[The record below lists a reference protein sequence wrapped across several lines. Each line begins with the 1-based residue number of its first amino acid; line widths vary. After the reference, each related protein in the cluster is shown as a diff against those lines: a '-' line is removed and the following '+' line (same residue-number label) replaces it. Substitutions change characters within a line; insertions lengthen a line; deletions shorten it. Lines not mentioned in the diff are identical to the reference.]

1 MNFEKIALGL
11 PHILLPREGLD
22 LKKWAV
28 VACDQYTSQPQVWEK
43 IKDLVGDDPSTLHMI
58 FPEVYL
64 EDSDKD
70 ARIVSINRTMA
81 RYLQDGI
88 LTEQRPGFVLLE
100 RRTAHAPSRKGL
112 VVALDLEHY
121 DFSATAK
128 TLIRATEGTVID
140 RLPPRIKIREQ
151 AALESPHIMVLIDDP
166 ERTVIEPLFQK
177 ALPKLYDFDLMMD
190 SGHLTGYLV
199 DDEKQLNAVAASLE
213 RLADPAYFQQR
224 YGVQD
229 TRVLLYAMG
238 DGNHSLATAKV
249 IWERLKEQTEDK
261 AALMQHP
268 ARYALVELVN
278 IHDPGLEFEPIH
290 RVLFNC
296 AFGELFEAL
305 QAFCK
310 AQGAQCSASTLES
323 LAALKAYPL
332 TQTGA
337 HIFPFVNE
345 GRFGVLT
352 VEHPKQ
358 YLEYATIQTFLD
370 DYLSSHGQTRIDYVH
385 GEDIVTELGSQSG
398 NIGFYMPTI
407 SKSTFFKTIV
417 LDGALPRKTF
427 SMGHADE
434 KRFYMECRKI
444 TSEKS

>member
-1 MNFEKIALGL
+1 MNFEKIALSV
-11 PHILLPREGLD
+11 PRILLPKAGID
-22 LKKWAV
+22 LRKWAV
-28 VACDQYTSQPQVWEK
+28 VACDQYTSQPLVWEK
-43 IKDLVGDDPSTLHMI
+43 IEELVGDEPSTLHMI

-64 EDSDKD
+64 EESDSQ
-70 ARIVSINRTMA
+70 ARIVAINSTME
-81 RYLQDGI
+81 RYLQEGL
-88 LTEQRPGFVLLE
+88 LTEQRPGFVLLD
-100 RRTAHAPSRKGL
+100 RRTAHAASRKGL

-121 DFSATAK
+121 DFSATSK

-140 RLPPRIKIREQ
+140 RLPPRIKIREH

-166 ERTVIEPLFQK
+166 ERTVIEPLFHK
-177 ALPKLYDFDLMMD
+177 SLPMLYDFDLMMD

-199 DDEKQLNAVAASLE
+199 EDEGLLNAVAASLE
-213 RLADPAYFQQR
+213 RLADPAYFQKR

-229 TRVLLYAMG
+229 ERVLLYAMG

-249 IWERLKEQTEDK
+249 IWERLKEQASDK
-261 AALMQHP
+261 ASIMRHP

-290 RVLFNC
+290 RVLFQC
-296 AFGELFEAL
+296 AFDELFDAL

-310 AQGAQCSASTLES
+310 PQGSQCSVSSLDS
-323 LAALKAYPL
+323 LAALRAYPK
-332 TQTGA
+332 TQAGA
-337 HIFPFVNE
+337 HVFPFVNE

-370 DYLSSHGQTRIDYVH
+370 EYLMRHGETRIDYVH
-385 GEDIVTELGSQSG
+385 GEAIVTELGSKPG

-407 SKSTFFKTIV
+407 SKNTFFKTIV

-444 TSEKS
+444 K

>member
-1 MNFEKIALGL
+1 MNFEKIALHV

-43 IKDLVGDDPSTLHMI
+43 IKDLVGDDPSTLQMI

-70 ARIVSINRTMA
+70 ARIVSINRAME
-81 RYLQDGI
+81 RYLKDGI
-88 LTEQRPGFVLLE
+88 LKAQRPGFVVLD
-100 RRTAHAPSRKGL
+100 RQTAHAPSRKGL

-140 RLPPRIKIREQ
+140 RLPPRIKIREH

-166 ERTVIEPLFQK
+166 EHTVIEPLFQK
-177 ALPKLYDFDLMMD
+177 NLPMLYDFDLMMD

-199 DDEKQLNAVAASLE
+199 DDEKLLSSVAASLE

-229 TRVLLYAMG
+229 NRVLLYAMG

-249 IWERLKEQTEDK
+249 IWERLKEGSSDK
-261 AALMQHP
+261 AALMRHP

-278 IHDPGLEFEPIH
+278 IHDTGLEFEPIH

-296 AFGELFEAL
+296 AFDELFKAMT
-305 QAFCK
+305 AFFKSQNAPCSVRDL
-310 AQGAQCSASTLES
+310 GAYKDIE
-323 LAALKAYPL
+323 AYPK
-332 TQTGA
+332 TQAGA
-337 HIFPFVNE
+337 HVFPFVNE

-385 GEDIVTELGSQSG
+385 GENIVTELGSKPG

-407 SKSTFFKTIV
+407 SKDTFFKTIV

-444 TSEKS
+444 TK

>member
-1 MNFEKIALGL
+1 MNFEKTALSV
-11 PHILLPREGLD
+11 PRILLPQAGID
-22 LKKWAV
+22 LQKWAV
-28 VACDQYTSQPQVWEK
+28 VACDQYTSQPLVWEK

-64 EDSDKD
+64 EEPDPR
-70 ARIVSINRTMA
+70 ARIDSINLTME
-81 RYLQDGI
+81 RYLSEG
-88 LTEQRPGFVLLE
+88 LLAEQRPGFVLLD

-112 VVALDLEHY
+112 VAALDLEHY
-121 DFSATAK
+121 DFSADAK

-140 RLPPRIKIREQ
+140 RLPPRIKIREH

-166 ERTVIEPLFQK
+166 GNTVIEPLFHK
-177 ALPKLYDFDLMMD
+177 SLPKIYDFDLMMN

-199 DDEKQLNAVAASLE
+199 DDEKLLSSVAAGLE
-213 RLADPAYFQQR
+213 RLADPAYFQKR

-229 TRVLLYAMG
+229 ERVLLYAMG

-249 IWERLKEQTEDK
+249 IWERLKEQAADK
-261 AALMQHP
+261 ASIMRHP

-290 RVLFNC
+290 RVLFHC
-296 AFGELFEAL
+296 AFDELFDAL

-310 AQGAQCSASTLES
+310 GQGAQCSTSS
-323 LAALKAYPL
+323 MDNLAALRAYPK
-332 TQTGA
+332 TQAGA
-337 HIFPFVNE
+337 HVFPFVSE

-370 DYLSSHGQTRIDYVH
+370 DFLIHHGATRIDYVH
-385 GEDIVTELGSQSG
+385 GEAIVTELGSQPG

-407 SKSTFFKTIV
+407 SKNTFFKTIV
-417 LDGALPRKTF
+417 MDGALPRKTF

-444 TSEKS
+444 QL

>member
-1 MNFEKIALGL
+1 MNFEKIALSV
-11 PHILLPREGLD
+11 PRILLPREGID

-43 IKDLVGDDPSTLHMI
+43 IETLVGDEPSTLHMI

-64 EDSDKD
+64 EDGDPE
-70 ARIVSINRTMA
+70 ARIVSINRTME
-81 RYLQDGI
+81 RYLQEGL
-88 LTEQRPGFVLLE
+88 LTEQRPGFVLLD

-121 DFSATAK
+121 DFNADAK

-140 RLPPRIKIREQ
+140 RLPPRIRIREH

-177 ALPKLYDFDLMMD
+177 SLPKLYDFDLMMD

-199 DDEKQLNAVAASLE
+199 HDEELLASVAASLE
-213 RLADPAYFQQR
+213 RLADPAYFQRR

-229 TRVLLYAMG
+229 QSVLLYAMG

-249 IWERLKEQTEDK
+249 IWERLKGQASDK
-261 AALMQHP
+261 GSIMRHP

-278 IHDPGLEFEPIH
+278 IHDAGLEFEPIH
-290 RVLFNC
+290 RVLFGC
-296 AFGELFEAL
+296 PFDELFDAL
-305 QAFCK
+305 QDFCR
-310 AQGAQCSASTLES
+310 AHGSTCTATDLES
-323 LAALKAYPL
+323 LGALRAYPK
-332 TQTGA
+332 TSPGA
-337 HIFPFVNE
+337 HVFPYVNE
-345 GRFGVLT
+345 GRFGIIT
-352 VEHPKQ
+352 VERPTLF
-358 YLEYATIQTFLD
+358 LEYATIQTFLD
-370 DYLSSHGQTRIDYVH
+370 HFLSSHTRTRIDYVH
-385 GEDIVTELGSQSG
+385 GEDIVTELGSQPG

-444 TSEKS
+444 K

>member
-1 MNFEKIALGL
+1 MNFETIALSV
-11 PHILLPREGLD
+11 PQILLPQAGID
-22 LKKWAV
+22 LQKWAV
-28 VACDQYTSQPQVWEK
+28 VACDQYTSQPLVWEK
-43 IKDLVGDDPSTLHMI
+43 IKDLVGDAPSTLHMI

-64 EDSDKD
+64 EEPDPQ
-70 ARIVSINRTMA
+70 ARIDSINHTME
-81 RYLQDGI
+81 RYLSEG
-88 LTEQRPGFVLLE
+88 LLAEQRPGFVLLD

-121 DFSATAK
+121 DYSADAK

-140 RLPPRIKIREQ
+140 RLPPRIKIREH

-166 ERTVIEPLFQK
+166 ERTVIEPLFHK
-177 ALPKLYDFDLMMD
+177 SLPMLYDFDLMMD

-199 DDEKQLNAVAASLE
+199 EDEGLLNAVAASLE
-213 RLADPAYFQQR
+213 RLADPAYFQKR

-229 TRVLLYAMG
+229 ERVLLYAMG

-249 IWERLKEQTEDK
+249 IWERLKEQASDK
-261 AALMQHP
+261 ASIMRHP

-290 RVLFNC
+290 RVLFQC
-296 AFGELFEAL
+296 AFDELFDAL

-310 AQGAQCSASTLES
+310 PQGSQCSVSSLDS
-323 LAALKAYPL
+323 LAALRAYPK
-332 TQTGA
+332 TQAGA
-337 HIFPFVNE
+337 HVFPFVNE

-370 DYLSSHGQTRIDYVH
+370 EYLMRHGETRIDYVH
-385 GEDIVTELGSQSG
+385 GEAIVTELGSKPG

-407 SKSTFFKTIV
+407 SKNTFFKTIV

-444 TSEKS
+444 Q

>member
-1 MNFEKIALGL
+1 MNFEKIALTV
-11 PHILLPREGLD
+11 PQILMPKQGLD

-43 IKDLVGDDPSTLHMI
+43 IKGLVGDDPSTLKMI

-64 EDSDKD
+64 EDSDKE
-70 ARIVSINRTMA
+70 ARIVSINRAME
-81 RYLQDGI
+81 RYLQEGI
-88 LTEQRPGFVLLE
+88 VQAQKPGFVLLD
-100 RRTAHAPSRKGL
+100 RRTAHTPSRKGL

-140 RLPPRIKIREQ
+140 RLPPRIKIREH

-166 ERTVIEPLFQK
+166 EHTVIEPLFQK
-177 ALPKLYDFDLMMD
+177 NLPKLYDFDLMMD

-199 DDEKQLNAVAASLE
+199 DDEKLLASVAASLE
-213 RLADPAYFQQR
+213 RLADPSYFQKR
-224 YGVQD
+224 YDVKD
-229 TRVLLYAMG
+229 ERVLLYAMG

-249 IWERLKEQTEDK
+249 IWERLKEQSPDK
-261 AALMQHP
+261 AALMRQP

-296 AFGELFEAL
+296 AFDDLFAAMT
-305 QAFCK
+305 AFFK
-310 AQGAQCSASTLES
+310 AQNAVCSVRDLGTYQDIVACHKTR
-323 LAALKAYPL
+323 A
-332 TQTGA
+332 GA
-337 HIFPFVNE
+337 HVFPFVNE

-370 DYLSSHGQTRIDYVH
+370 DYLSGHGQTKIDYVH
-385 GEDIVTELGSQSG
+385 GEDIVTELGSQPG

-407 SKSTFFKTIV
+407 SKDTFFKTIV

-444 TSEKS
+444 I

>member
-1 MNFEKIALGL
+1 MNFEKIALSV
-11 PHILLPREGLD
+11 PRILLPKAGID
-22 LKKWAV
+22 LRKWAV
-28 VACDQYTSQPQVWEK
+28 VACDQYTSQPLVWEK
-43 IKDLVGDDPSTLHMI
+43 IEELVGDEPSTLHMI

-64 EDSDKD
+64 EESDSQ
-70 ARIVSINRTMA
+70 ARIVAINSTME
-81 RYLQDGI
+81 RYLQEGL
-88 LTEQRPGFVLLE
+88 LTEQRPGFVLLD
-100 RRTAHAPSRKGL
+100 RRTAHAASRKGL

-121 DFSATAK
+121 DFSATSK

-140 RLPPRIKIREQ
+140 RLPPRIKIREH

-166 ERTVIEPLFQK
+166 ERTVIEPLFHK
-177 ALPKLYDFDLMMD
+177 SLPMLYDFDLMMD

-199 DDEKQLNAVAASLE
+199 EDEGLLNAVAASLE
-213 RLADPAYFQQR
+213 RLADPAYFQKR

-229 TRVLLYAMG
+229 ERVLLYAMG

-249 IWERLKEQTEDK
+249 IWERLKEQASDK
-261 AALMQHP
+261 ASIMRHP

-290 RVLFNC
+290 RVLFQC
-296 AFGELFEAL
+296 AFDELFDAL

-310 AQGAQCSASTLES
+310 PQGSQCSVSSLDS
-323 LAALKAYPL
+323 LAALRAYPK
-332 TQTGA
+332 TQAGA
-337 HIFPFVNE
+337 HVFPFVNE

-370 DYLSSHGQTRIDYVH
+370 EYLMRHGETRIDYVH
-385 GEDIVTELGSQSG
+385 GEAIVTELGSKPG

-407 SKSTFFKTIV
+407 SKNTFFKTIV
-417 LDGALPRKTF
+417 LDGALPRK
-427 SMGHADE
+427 
-434 KRFYMECRKI
+434 
-444 TSEKS
+444 

>member
-1 MNFEKIALGL
+1 MNFEKIALSV
-11 PHILLPREGLD
+11 PRILLPKAGID
-22 LKKWAV
+22 LRKWAV
-28 VACDQYTSQPQVWEK
+28 VACDQYTSQPLVWEK
-43 IKDLVGDDPSTLHMI
+43 IEELVGDEPSTLHMI

-64 EDSDKD
+64 EESDSQ
-70 ARIVSINRTMA
+70 ARIVAINSTME
-81 RYLQDGI
+81 RYLQEGL
-88 LTEQRPGFVLLE
+88 LTEQRPGFVLLD
-100 RRTAHAPSRKGL
+100 RRTAHAASRKGL

-121 DFSATAK
+121 DFSATSK

-140 RLPPRIKIREQ
+140 RLPPRIKIREH

-166 ERTVIEPLFQK
+166 ERTVIEPLFHK
-177 ALPKLYDFDLMMD
+177 SLPMLYDFDLMMD

-199 DDEKQLNAVAASLE
+199 EDEGLLNAVAASLE
-213 RLADPAYFQQR
+213 RLADPAYFQKR

-229 TRVLLYAMG
+229 ERVLLYAMG

-249 IWERLKEQTEDK
+249 IWERLKEQASDK
-261 AALMQHP
+261 ASIMRHP

-290 RVLFNC
+290 RVLFQC
-296 AFGELFEAL
+296 AFDELFDAL

-310 AQGAQCSASTLES
+310 PQGSQCSVSSLDS
-323 LAALKAYPL
+323 LAALRAYPK
-332 TQTGA
+332 TQAGA
-337 HIFPFVNE
+337 HVFPFVNE

-370 DYLSSHGQTRIDYVH
+370 EYLMRHGETRIDYVH
-385 GEDIVTELGSQSG
+385 GEAIVTELGSKPG

-407 SKSTFFKTIV
+407 SKNTFFKTIV

-444 TSEKS
+444 Q